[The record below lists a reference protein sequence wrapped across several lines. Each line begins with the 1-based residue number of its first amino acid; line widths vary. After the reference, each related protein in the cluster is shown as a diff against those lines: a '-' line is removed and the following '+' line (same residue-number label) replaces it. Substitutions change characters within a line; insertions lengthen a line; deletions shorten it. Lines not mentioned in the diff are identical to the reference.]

1 MLYILVAVLIFGIL
15 IATHELGHFSAAK
28 LLGVQVNEF
37 SIGMGPAI
45 IKRTKGDTLYSLR
58 VLPIGGYCAME
69 GEDEESDDPR
79 AFGNAATWKKMIIL
93 VAGAAMNFVTGL
105 LLCMVLVVPIQAL
118 VQPVIVGFA
127 EGFPLEG
134 ESGLMVGDRIL
145 EIDGER
151 IYRYDDVTMFFS
163 RNNSQTMDLVVER
176 NGEHVVLDD
185 LPFYPREYTVD
196 GQVVLRY
203 GVNFQVEEASFA
215 DKLHEGWFMA
225 WDFVRLVRLSIM
237 DLISGAAGFRDL
249 SGPVGIVDVMTDV
262 GSESGS
268 ASAAAFNLAYLSALI
283 AVNLAVMNLLPL
295 PALDGG
301 RILFLLLNTLLY
313 GLFRKKIDPKYEAYV
328 HMAGLAA
335 LMTLMIM
342 VTVSDVGK
350 LFGQ

>member
-1 MLYILVAVLIFGIL
+1 MGIVFAIIIFSFLIFV
-15 IATHELGHFSAAK
+15 HELGHFLAAK
-28 LLGVQVNEF
+28 MSGVQVNEF
-37 SIGMGPAI
+37 AIFMGPAI
-45 IKRTKGDTLYSLR
+45 AKWQKGETLYSIR
-58 VLPIGGYCAME
+58 CIPIGGYCAME
-69 GEDEESDDPR
+69 GEDEESEDPR
-79 AFGNAATWKKMIIL
+79 AFGNAATWKKIIIL
-93 VAGAAMNFVTGL
+93 IAGAAMNFITGL
-105 LLCMVLVVPIQAL
+105 LLCMVLVLPIQAL
-118 VQPVIVGFA
+118 VQPVIAGFA
-127 EGFPLEG
+127 DGFPLEG
-134 ESGLMVGDRIL
+134 EHGLMVGDRIL

-163 RNNSQTMDLVVER
+163 RNNGQTMDLVVER
-176 NGEHVVLDD
+176 NGDRVVLDD

-203 GVNFQVEEASFA
+203 GVNFQVEEASIFN
-215 DKLHEGWFMA
+215 KLHEGWFMA
-225 WDFVRLVRLSIM
+225 WDFVRLVRLSSM

-262 GSESGS
+262 GSASGS

-301 RILFLLLNTLLY
+301 RILFLLVNVLLY
-313 GLFRKKIDPKYEAYV
+313 GLFRKKIDPKYEASV

-335 LMTLMIM
+335 LMTLMIR